1 MGLKIISLIK
11 QVPVPSEMRMGA
23 DGLMDR
29 TKAKSVINVDCS
41 FALEQALQIKNRIP
55 DAELIVLSMGPA
67 SFEQSLRQA
76 VGMGFDR
83 AVLLSDRRLGGSD
96 TYVTGLCLAA
106 ALAKLGFSKDAR
118 EPFIVFAGRQTSD
131 GDTAHVPSQV
141 AENLG
146 IPQATFVE
154 RVDLDGDH
162 LVARRIIEGGYQTLR
177 LPIPCVVAIAPTAIA
192 PRRPSL
198 AGAMRARKVIIEKLD
213 LAQIGISPDRVGLD
227 GSPTLVAKVVNIE
240 RHRPP
245 VAFARGDTPSR
256 LVEDLCA
263 KIEHPAA
270 FSIPSPR
277 VLQEEDE
284 AEEAPGHG
292 LSGIAP
298 ASRTCPPSLGAKNR
312 DYPRID
318 FRSGA
323 RGILTWIEM
332 HGTTPARPSIEIL
345 APARRLADQ
354 LDTRVIAVMI
364 GHGVR
369 DVAPALIAR
378 GADEVILVDD
388 ARLCEYRILP
398 FARIIAQ
405 VIEQRRP
412 EIALF
417 AATTSGRELAPRIAT
432 RVHTGVT
439 ADCTSLEVGAY
450 VYRRKKQIL
459 YPVLQAIRPTYGESK
474 LATIVGFT
482 CPQVATARAGT
493 FQALA
498 PDPSRQGEITEFAP
512 VFDPSDFAADILETV
527 REEGGGQALFAAD
540 IIVAGGRPCG
550 ELDGLKLVQDLAEAL
565 KQRGLRAEWGA
576 TRQAVDNGFAPYA
589 RQIGQ
594 TGKTVRPRVYVA
606 AAVSGAIQHVMGIAE
621 SNKIVAI
628 NQDPQANIFK
638 SADFGIVGDYLE
650 VFPELIKKV
659 EQGFTF
665 GLT

>member
-1 MGLKIISLIK
+1 M
-11 QVPVPSEMRMGA
+11 
-23 DGLMDR
+23 
-29 TKAKSVINVDCS
+29 DCS
-41 FALEQALQIKNRIP
+41 FALEQALQIKNRVP

-76 VGMGFDR
+76 VAMGFDR

-154 RVDLDGDH
+154 KVEIDGGH
-162 LVARRIIEGGYQTLR
+162 LVVRRIIEGGHQTLW
-177 LPIPCVVAIAPTAIA
+177 LPIPCVVSIAPTAIP

-198 AGAMRARKVIIEKLD
+198 AGTMRARKLVIERLD
-213 LAQIGISPDRVGLD
+213 LAQVGVSPDRVGLD
-227 GSPTLVAKVVNIE
+227 GSPTLVAKVVDIE

-245 VAFARGDTPSR
+245 VAFVRGDTPAR
-256 LVEDLCA
+256 LVDDLCA
-263 KIEHPAA
+263 KMADPAA
-270 FSIPSPR
+270 FPPPPAG
-277 VLQEEDE
+277 VPHEQDK
-284 AEEAPGHG
+284 AEEAQGTG
-292 LSGIAP
+292 R
-298 ASRTCPPSLGAKNR
+298 SR
-312 DYPRID
+312 DWPRVD
-318 FRSGA
+318 FRNGA

-332 HGTTPARPSIEIL
+332 HGPTPARPSIEIL
-345 APARRLADQ
+345 APARRLAEQ
-354 LDTRVIAVMI
+354 LGTRVMAVMI
-364 GHGVR
+364 GQGVR
-369 DVAPALIAR
+369 AAAAEIIAR
-378 GADEVILVDD
+378 GADEVILVED
-388 ARLCEYRILP
+388 ARLPEFRILP
-398 FARIIAQ
+398 FARVIAQ

-439 ADCTSLEVGAY
+439 ADCTSLEVGEY

-498 PDPSRQGEITEFAP
+498 PDPSRQGDITAFAP

-540 IIVAGGRPCG
+540 IIITGGRPCG
-550 ELDGLKLVQDLAEAL
+550 ELDGLKLVQKLAEAL
-565 KQRGLRAEWGA
+565 KRRGLKAEWGA

-606 AAVSGAIQHVMGIAE
+606 VAVSGAIQHLMGIAE
-621 SNKIVAI
+621 SDRIVAV
-628 NQDPQANIFK
+628 NRDAQANIFK
-638 SADFGIVGDYLE
+638 TADFGIVGDYLE
-650 VFPELIKKV
+650 VFPELIKRV

>member
-29 TKAKSVINVDCS
+29 TKARSVINVDCS
-41 FALEQALQIKNRIP
+41 FALEQALQIKNRLP

-106 ALAKLGFSKDAR
+106 ALARLGFSKDSP

-177 LPIPCVVAIAPTAIA
+177 LPMPCMVAIAPTAIA

-198 AGAMRARKVIIEKLD
+198 AGAMRARKLSIERLD

-245 VAFARGDTPSR
+245 VAFAQGDTPSR

-263 KIEHPAA
+263 KIAHPTA

-284 AEEAPGHG
+284 AEDAPGH
-292 LSGIAP
+292 
-298 ASRTCPPSLGAKNR
+298 AKNR

-318 FRSGA
+318 FRGSA

-354 LDTRVIAVMI
+354 LETRVIAVML
-364 GHGVR
+364 GHSVR
-369 DVAPALIAR
+369 EAAPALIAQ

-388 ARLCEYRILP
+388 PRLREYRILP
-398 FARIIAQ
+398 FARILAQ
-405 VIEQRRP
+405 VIEQRHP

-417 AATTSGRELAPRIAT
+417 AASTSGRELAPRIAT
-432 RVHTGVT
+432 RVHAGVT

-498 PDPSRQGEITEFAP
+498 PDASRQGVITEFAP

-527 REEGGGQALFAAD
+527 REGGGGQALFAAD

-550 ELDGLKLVQDLAEAL
+550 ELDGLKLIQDLAEAL

>member
-1 MGLKIISLIK
+1 MGLKIISLMK

-29 TKAKSVINVDCS
+29 TKAKSIINVDCS
-41 FALEQALQIKNRIP
+41 FALEQALQIKNRVR
-55 DAELIVLSMGPA
+55 DAELIVLSMGPP
-67 SFEQSLRQA
+67 SFEQSLRKA
-76 VGMGFDR
+76 VAMGFDR

-96 TYVTGLCLAA
+96 TYATGLCLAA
-106 ALAKLGFSKDAR
+106 ALHALGYSKDGKD
-118 EPFIVFAGRQTSD
+118 PFIVLAGRQTSD

-154 RVDLDGDH
+154 KVELEGDH
-162 LVARRIIEGGYQTLR
+162 LVVRRMIEGGHQILK
-177 LPIPCVVAIAPTAIA
+177 LPIPCVVSIAPTAIP

-198 AGAMRARKVIIEKLD
+198 AGTMRARKAIIERLD
-213 LAQIGISPDRVGLD
+213 LQRVGVSVDRVGLD
-227 GSPTLVAKVVNIE
+227 GSPTLVAKVVNVE

-245 VAFARGDTPSR
+245 IAFATGDAPSK
-256 LVEDLCA
+256 LVDDLCA

-270 FSIPSPR
+270 FSITPPGVLRREDDEGATGTDKGKGFPR
-277 VLQEEDE
+277 V
-284 AEEAPGHG
+284 
-292 LSGIAP
+292 
-298 ASRTCPPSLGAKNR
+298 
-312 DYPRID
+312 D
-318 FRSGA
+318 FRNGA
-323 RGILTWIEM
+323 RGILTWVEM
-332 HGTTPARPSIEIL
+332 HGTTPARASLEIL
-345 APARRLADQ
+345 APARRLAEH
-354 LDTRVIAVMI
+354 LETRVVAVMI
-364 GHGVR
+364 GHGIR
-369 DVAPALIAR
+369 EVAARIIAQ
-378 GADEVILVDD
+378 GADEVIVVDD
-388 ARLCEYRILP
+388 ARLAEYRILP
-398 FARIIAQ
+398 FARVVAQ
-405 VIEQRRP
+405 IMEQRRP

-439 ADCTSLEVGAY
+439 ADCTSLEVGEY
-450 VYRRKKQIL
+450 VYRRKKQIM
-459 YPVLQAIRPTYGESK
+459 YPVLEAIRPTYGESK

-498 PDPSRQGEITEFAP
+498 TDPARRGEITDFAP
-512 VFDPSDFAADILETV
+512 RFEPSDFAAEILETV
-527 REEGGGQALFAAD
+527 REEGGGQALFTAD

-550 ELDGLKLVQDLAEAL
+550 ELDGLELVKALTEAL
-565 KQRGLRAEWGA
+565 KQQGLKAEWGA

-628 NQDPQANIFK
+628 NRDAHANIFK
-638 SADFGIVGDYLE
+638 TADFGLVGDYLD
-650 VFPELIKKV
+650 VFPALIKKV
-659 EQGFTF
+659 QQGFTF
-665 GLT
+665 GLKAGE

>member
-29 TKAKSVINVDCS
+29 TKAKSVVNVDCS

-67 SFEQSLRQA
+67 SFEQSLRKA

-106 ALAKLGFSKDAR
+106 ALAKLGFSKDAQ

-162 LVARRIIEGGYQTLR
+162 LVARRIIEGGYQALR
-177 LPIPCVVAIAPTAIA
+177 LPMPCVVAIAPTAIA

-198 AGAMRARKVIIEKLD
+198 AGTMRARKVIIEKLD

-245 VAFARGDTPSR
+245 VAFARGETPSR

-263 KIEHPAA
+263 KIEHPTP

-284 AEEAPGHG
+284 AEDAPGH
-292 LSGIAP
+292 
-298 ASRTCPPSLGAKNR
+298 AKNR

-318 FRSGA
+318 FRNGA
-323 RGILTWIEM
+323 RGILAWIEM

-369 DVAPALIAR
+369 DAAPALIAQ

-388 ARLCEYRILP
+388 PRLREYRILP
-398 FARIIAQ
+398 FAQIIAQ

-417 AATTSGRELAPRIAT
+417 AASTSGRELAPRIAT

-498 PDPSRQGEITEFAP
+498 PDASRQGEITEFAP

-527 REEGGGQALFAAD
+527 REGGGGQALFAAD

-550 ELDGLKLVQDLAEAL
+550 ELDGLKLIQDLAEAL
-565 KQRGLRAEWGA
+565 KQRGLSAEWGA

-594 TGKTVRPRVYVA
+594 TGKTVRPRVYIA
-606 AAVSGAIQHVMGIAE
+606 AAVSGAIQQVMGIAE

-628 NQDPQANIFK
+628 NHDPQANIFK

>member
-29 TKAKSVINVDCS
+29 TKAKSVVNVDCS

-67 SFEQSLRQA
+67 SFEQSLRKA

-106 ALAKLGFSKDAR
+106 ALAKLGFSKDAQ

-198 AGAMRARKVIIEKLD
+198 AGTMRARKVNIEKLD

-256 LVEDLCA
+256 LVEDLCT
-263 KIEHPAA
+263 KIEHPTP

-277 VLQEEDE
+277 VLQEEDD
-284 AEEAPGHG
+284 AEDAPGH
-292 LSGIAP
+292 
-298 ASRTCPPSLGAKNR
+298 AKNR

-318 FRSGA
+318 FRNGA
-323 RGILTWIEM
+323 RGILAWIEM

-369 DVAPALIAR
+369 DAAPALIAQ

-388 ARLCEYRILP
+388 PRLREYRILP
-398 FARIIAQ
+398 FAQIIAQ

-417 AATTSGRELAPRIAT
+417 AASTSGRELAPRIAT

-498 PDPSRQGEITEFAP
+498 PDASRQGEITEFAP
-512 VFDPSDFAADILETV
+512 VFHPSDFAADILETV
-527 REEGGGQALFAAD
+527 REGGGGQALFAAD

-565 KQRGLRAEWGA
+565 KQRGLSAEWGA

-594 TGKTVRPRVYVA
+594 TGKTVRPRVYIA

-628 NQDPQANIFK
+628 NHDSQANIFK